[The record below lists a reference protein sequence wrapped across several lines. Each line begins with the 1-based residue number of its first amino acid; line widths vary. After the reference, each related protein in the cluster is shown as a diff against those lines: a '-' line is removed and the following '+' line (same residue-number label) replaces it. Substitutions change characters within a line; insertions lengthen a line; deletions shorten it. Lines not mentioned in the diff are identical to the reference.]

1 MPRAKLIMVHTRT
14 GESKPSIVFAIAN
27 SYVVHQ
33 RNTHAPLQYLGTYC
47 TYTVV
52 IYFCFAGDGAML
64 QFASFFAH

>member
-14 GESKPSIVFAIAN
+14 GESKPSIVFAN

-52 IYFCFAGDGAML
+52 IYFCFAGAML
-64 QFASFFAH
+64 QFAASFFAH